1 MVITA
6 KHNRSDFTIS
16 YHLVELQSDVASA
29 ESILIK
35 DTALGSDN
43 QLILLSVADP
53 YPVISI
59 LESSVR
65 VDDVHSCV
73 VGLHQILVLVGQAAP
88 AERAIA
94 IVEQHRSHDILNVG
108 RINESFGGIVAVLC
122 DVLVACIEDSLHEGV
137 AVIEEVGSLGNQ
149 LLDQVE
155 VLCKGL
161 INQLAELL
169 SVVGKELGS
178 LFEGNACRAVTAVV
192 RNVAGSLVGQK
203 LDVLIVVNCI
213 LQKVYDVAVE
223 RDGHGLFLL
232 HVLVCDGKCFLR
244 ALSNLADPALAVSG
258 LDSGVVNLSNDTN
271 TACDLD
277 SLRLSTAHAAQT
289 GSNEEVACKVAL
301 LRNAQVLT
309 ACIQD
314 GVEGTVYDTLRS
326 DVHPA
331 ACGHLTVAG
340 ASHSGELGPV
350 SQVVSLADKKS
361 VGDDN
366 TRSLL
371 VGVEESQ
378 RMAGHNNQCLLVGQY
393 LKVLLDQLILHPVL
407 AYLTGLTV
415 GNQLVGIQSDLRAQ
429 VVVNHNLESFTL
441 NAVAFI
447 FINRLAVNL
456 LLRHEAVSV
465 DTASGKEFFHELRS
479 QLLMKLFRNIT
490 KGILQCQLLL
500 MVGKLKISHRCT
512 AKVRIKLR
520 ILRKYGIQLNG
531 HAFAD
536 FFVCHHRNHDP
547 FS

>member
-1 MVITA
+1 M
-6 KHNRSDFTIS
+6 
-16 YHLVELQSDVASA
+16 
-29 ESILIK
+29 
-35 DTALGSDN
+35 
-43 QLILLSVADP
+43 
-53 YPVISI
+53 
-59 LESSVR
+59 
-65 VDDVHSCV
+65 
-73 VGLHQILVLVGQAAP
+73 VGLHQILVLMGQAAP

-94 IVEQHRSHDILNVG
+94 VVEQHRSHDILNVG

-244 ALSNLADPALAVSG
+244 SLSNLADPSLAVSG
-258 LDSGVVNLSNDTN
+258 LDSGVVNLSDDTYA
-271 TACDLD
+271 ACDLD
-277 SLRLSTAHAAQT
+277 SLRLSAAHAAET
-289 GSNEEVACKVAL
+289 GSYEEVACQVAL
-301 LRNAQVLT
+301 LRNTEVLT
-309 ACIQD
+309 ACVQD
-314 GVEGTVYDTLRS
+314 GVEGSVYDTLRS

-331 ACGHLTVAG
+331 ACGHLAVAG
-340 ASHSGELGPV
+340 ASHCSESCPV
-350 SQVVSLADKKS
+350 LQVVSLADKKA
-361 VGDDN
+361 VGDDD

-371 VGVEESQ
+371 VGVEKAQ
-378 RMAGHNNQCLLVGQY
+378 RMAGHDNQCLLVGQN
-393 LKVLLDQLILHPVL
+393 LKVLLDQLVLHPVL
-407 AYLTGLTV
+407 AYLTGLAV
-415 GNQLVGIQSDLRAQ
+415 GYQLVGIEGDLRAQ
-429 VVVNHNLESFTL
+429 VVINHYLESLTL
-441 NAVAFI
+441 NAVALVFV
-447 FINRLAVNL
+447 NGLAVDF

-465 DTASGKEFFHELRS
+465 DTASGEELFHELRS
-479 QLLMKLFRNIT
+479 QLLMKLFGNIA
-490 KGILQCQLLL
+490 KGVLQGQLLL
-500 MVGKLKISHRCT
+500 MVGKFKISHGCT

-520 ILRKYGIQLNG
+520 ILWKYRVQFNG
-531 HAFAD
+531 HAIAD
-536 FFVCHHRNHDP
+536 FSVCHHRNHDP
-547 FS
+547 FWKIFLLDLIACSVSIIGGRCLKNVQKEKKPKNIRLYFLDDLKLRRFCVMN